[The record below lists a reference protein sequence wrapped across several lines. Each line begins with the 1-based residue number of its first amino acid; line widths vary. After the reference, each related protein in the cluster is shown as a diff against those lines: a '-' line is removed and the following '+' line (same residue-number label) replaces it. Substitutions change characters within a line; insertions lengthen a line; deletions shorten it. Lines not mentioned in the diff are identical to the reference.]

1 MEISRH
7 FTPVGAAFAKDE
19 PQQAIAS
26 GSKIDLPPKMV
37 RAEEQVLGATLNIAA
52 TLQRQFSALGSVDAL
67 KTLLETRHLTP
78 QDLLAITVLERV
90 TTAAQLPAPPPEASA
105 LSSLKFDPSAWSNV
119 SVLIGAIATLNLA
132 RAAGA
137 ETQGKFAQLAYSA
150 ALAQGQATIA
160 AGQAEMM
167 AAVGGA
173 VVGVGLA
180 AASAKM
186 SLDGHKL
193 RHDDIKQNL
202 VESNALQKQL
212 ADAMDGPLASKPALD
227 IRATQA
233 RIEELQMNSRL
244 QQRTI
249 EKQLTGGQ
257 TLMAMSN
264 VLSAMTAAT
273 ARVQASM
280 AQSDALERGAE
291 AGIHGSVS
299 RAEEQVAGEDAQ
311 LIKDLLQAA
320 EQILRSRVEVMSGIA
335 SARV

>member
-1 MEISRH
+1 
-7 FTPVGAAFAKDE
+7 
-19 PQQAIAS
+19 
-26 GSKIDLPPKMV
+26 
-37 RAEEQVLGATLNIAA
+37 
-52 TLQRQFSALGSVDAL
+52 
-67 KTLLETRHLTP
+67 
-78 QDLLAITVLERV
+78 
-90 TTAAQLPAPPPEASA
+90 
-105 LSSLKFDPSAWSNV
+105 
-119 SVLIGAIATLNLA
+119 
-132 RAAGA
+132 
-137 ETQGKFAQLAYSA
+137 
-150 ALAQGQATIA
+150 
-160 AGQAEMM
+160 MM

-264 VLSAMTAAT
+264 VLSAMTTAT

-280 AQSDALERGAE
+280 AQSDALERGPRR
-291 AGIHGSVS
+291 VFM
-299 RAEEQVAGEDAQ
+299 
-311 LIKDLLQAA
+311 AA
-320 EQILRSRVEVMSGIA
+320 
-335 SARV
+335 